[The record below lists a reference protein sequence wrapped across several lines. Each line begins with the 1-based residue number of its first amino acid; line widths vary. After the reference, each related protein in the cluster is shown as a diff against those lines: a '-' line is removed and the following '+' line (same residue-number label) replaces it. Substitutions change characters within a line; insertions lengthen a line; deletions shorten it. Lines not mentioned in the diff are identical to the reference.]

1 MTIIYKLNN
10 LFNKKGLNFY
20 KKKKVRLFLRNLI
33 RSSLKSFIN
42 WYILSLFEYC
52 NENYFISEYVINFAF
67 FYCTNNLYDLIQYK
81 MIKFYAFN
89 IIELRS
95 ITIHID
101 YKKIWTKFLYEKE
114 KLKRKKFV
122 SNIFFY
128 FPNNIFYCKLITLY
142 YGFDLLISI
151 KNMNYY
157 YTVKEIWMRFC
168 ILIIKSNI
176 KNFKIRNFYIE
187 FNTCK
192 YFYILSWFHFYYI
205 KKTLKNEN
213 NIKLES
219 FSIIFNWISFFL
231 KLKKTNQISFNKKNN
246 FSNKIFFNF
255 AKNYLDLDYLISK
268 IILSYFGKNKSS
280 EIYVLINFIF
290 FGTFYWLVKIVF
302 VNRYL
307 YSICDTFLLKEFI
320 LFYYPSFIICNN
332 KHYLFN
338 KMSKKNLINILNFTT
353 MNLKFLSI
361 FYKIKKY
368 KFTNN
373 FIARG
378 LFEKNKELREICSKK
393 FEFIKKLLF
402 NFNLTNSNIKY
413 ISFQGYDIF
422 LKKNIKLSVLFYK
435 CLNQTY
441 AVNTSSRK
449 TFSTDCI
456 AKNSKKNNFLIY
468 ITIQFIFLY
477 NYNLNFF
484 LLKKIKFLFFP
495 ILFLFSFKKK

>member
-1 MTIIYKLNN
+1 
-10 LFNKKGLNFY
+10 
-20 KKKKVRLFLRNLI
+20 
-33 RSSLKSFIN
+33 
-42 WYILSLFEYC
+42 
-52 NENYFISEYVINFAF
+52 
-67 FYCTNNLYDLIQYK
+67 

-231 KLKKTNQISFNKKNN
+231 KLKKNQSN
-246 FSNKIFFNF
+246 F
-255 AKNYLDLDYLISK
+255 
-268 IILSYFGKNKSS
+268 
-280 EIYVLINFIF
+280 V
-290 FGTFYWLVKIVF
+290 
-302 VNRYL
+302 
-307 YSICDTFLLKEFI
+307 
-320 LFYYPSFIICNN
+320 
-332 KHYLFN
+332 
-338 KMSKKNLINILNFTT
+338 
-353 MNLKFLSI
+353 
-361 FYKIKKY
+361 
-368 KFTNN
+368 
-373 FIARG
+373 
-378 LFEKNKELREICSKK
+378 
-393 FEFIKKLLF
+393 
-402 NFNLTNSNIKY
+402 
-413 ISFQGYDIF
+413 
-422 LKKNIKLSVLFYK
+422 
-435 CLNQTY
+435 
-441 AVNTSSRK
+441 
-449 TFSTDCI
+449 
-456 AKNSKKNNFLIY
+456 
-468 ITIQFIFLY
+468 
-477 NYNLNFF
+477 
-484 LLKKIKFLFFP
+484 
-495 ILFLFSFKKK
+495 